1 MIFRLTNTANAKLAA
16 NPQIAQSVLS
26 RREYFAGQNYPSV
39 ARLEYGNAVERMVA
53 SSIEKSPL
61 KFLFQ
66 SIGGP
71 GSPDFIGKAAFK
83 GLQFDITTNNPH
95 SILAHI
101 KRPYGNK
108 VILILYTRESQF
120 RVFP

>member
-1 MIFRLTNTANAKLAA
+1 MVFWLTNTANSKLAA
-16 NPQIAQSVLS
+16 NPGVARSVLS
-26 RREYFAGQNYPSV
+26 LAEYKAGQNYPSV

-53 SSIEKSPL
+53 SSIEESPL

-66 SIGGP
+66 SISGP
-71 GSPDFIGKAAFK
+71 GSPDVIGKAVFK

-108 VILILYTRESQF
+108 VILILYTRASQF